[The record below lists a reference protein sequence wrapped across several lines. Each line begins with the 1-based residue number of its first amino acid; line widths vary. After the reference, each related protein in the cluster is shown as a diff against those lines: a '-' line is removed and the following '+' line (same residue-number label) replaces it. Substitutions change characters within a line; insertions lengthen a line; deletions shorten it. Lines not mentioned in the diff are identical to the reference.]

1 MITNID
7 AAIAA
12 FWDAEADIQADLGED
27 VEVEYKDIVLAVAWE
42 MDDDT
47 ARELCRIKLGWIPYE
62 LEGRLGRAD
71 WLNDISF

>member
-7 AAIAA
+7 AAMAV
-12 FWDAEADIQADLGED
+12 FDDAEHDMQMDLGED
-27 VEVEYKDIVLAVAWE
+27 VEIEYKDIVLAVAWD

-62 LEGRLGRAD
+62 LRDRLGDTD
-71 WLNDISF
+71 WLNEVHF